1 MSAITTHVLDTATG
15 QPASGVAVTLERQG
29 PSGDWL
35 KLAEGRTDA
44 SGRIGNLLPDDHA
57 LEVGF
62 YQLRFET
69 SARSPFF
76 PEVVIRFRVDDPRQ
90 HYHIPLLL
98 GPFSF
103 TSYRGS

>member
-15 QPASGVAVTLERQG
+15 QPASGVAVTLERQSA
-29 PSGDWL
+29 SGDWV

-44 SGRIGNLLPDDHA
+44 SGRIGNLLPDDHG
-57 LEVGF
+57 LEAGL
-62 YQLRFET
+62 YQLRFDT

-76 PEVVIRFRVDDPRQ
+76 PEAVIRFRAEDPRQ

-103 TSYRGS
+103 TTYRGS

>member
-15 QPASGVAVTLERQG
+15 QPASSVTVTLERQ
-29 PSGDWL
+29 SASEDWV
-35 KLAEGRTDA
+35 KLGEGRTDA
-44 SGRIGNLLPDDHA
+44 RGRIGNLLPDDCV
-57 LEVGF
+57 LEAGL
-62 YQLRFET
+62 YQLRFDT

-76 PEVVIRFRVDDPRQ
+76 PEAVIRFHISDPHQ

-103 TSYRGS
+103 TTYRGS